1 MNIEQALNDA
11 SRPGTYRELSELTGI
26 GISKLNTIIPYRQ
39 ELYMLMMSNKAD
51 NRQAQLESEIKAIEA
66 KAQELGVTPPQASV
80 LMGRHAD
87 YYSRCVRKLGG
98 NYEKAYTPSKKQEY
112 IDAVIAALKDGANS
126 VTEAAKISG
135 IPIGSVNAAV
145 NGNGEVKRLADANKA
160 AASLERYRE
169 GYDRVKVLIDK
180 GETARDALRIL
191 GLDYN
196 YYYRARKALGIEV
209 SVVGRPSKKTGYNR
223 LLTMPLTGK
232 SSLGENSW

>member
-1 MNIEQALNDA
+1 VNIEQALK
-11 SRPGTYRELSELTGI
+11 SELRPGTYRELSELTGV
-26 GISKLNTIIPYRQ
+26 GITKLNTIIPCRP
-39 ELYMLMMSNKAD
+39 ELYMLMMSNKAA
-51 NRQAQLESEIKAIEA
+51 NRQAHLESEIKAIETKA
-66 KAQELGVTPPQASV
+66 KELGVTAPQACV

-87 YYSRCVRKLGG
+87 YYSRCIRKLGG
-98 NYEKAYTPSKKQEY
+98 NYEKVYTPSKKQEY
-112 IDAVIAALKDGANS
+112 IDAVIAALKDGATS
-126 VTEAAKISG
+126 VTEAAKVSG

-145 NGNGEVKRLADANKA
+145 NGNEEVKRLADANRA

-169 GYDRVKVLIDK
+169 GYGKIKALIDN

-209 SVVGRPSKKTGYNR
+209 SVVGRPSKLTGYNR